1 METMATCANECGIL
15 TIDTYLQGKIRNI
28 EIPENTILSICADV
42 GIDPE
47 APVSELTLMQKEL
60 ALAWLYVW
68 VAGSPTQWSGA
79 RDKHP
84 NWEHEDGA
92 ERMSANV
99 LNNYLKMANA
109 IFEKYDLAPV
119 GESEYGFVGRGICNP
134 RIY

>member
-1 METMATCANECGIL
+1 MATCAEELGPL
-15 TIDTYLQGKIRNI
+15 TIDSYLKGKIRNI
-28 EIPENTILSICADV
+28 EIPYNTIMSICADAE
-42 GIDPE
+42 IDPD
-47 APVSELTLMQKEL
+47 ALVSELTLKQKEL

-84 NWEHEDGA
+84 NWEHEDGT

-119 GESEYGFVGRGICNP
+119 GEDECIFVGRGICNP
-134 RIY
+134 RKYR